1 VSLKQIARE
10 LRRQQ
15 TDEEKKLWRALH
27 GRRFAGFKFRLQY
40 PVGDHILD
48 FYCAEAK
55 LAVELDGFQ
64 HGLPEGIR
72 RDAAREK
79 FLVDQGIE
87 TLRCWNSQWRENR
100 EGCLLEIWNAVQQ
113 RSGCVRVMKN
123 AGEQRFVPPDVKEIK
138 FTESK
143 ISSPWPSPRLARRGG
158 KPPGS
163 SYAEAIQFLYGLQM
177 FGANFRL
184 ENTRKLAAL
193 AGNPQ
198 EKLRFIHVAGTNGKG
213 STCAMLESIYRAAGL
228 RVGLFTSPHL
238 VSFRERIQVNRQLI
252 SEADVT
258 RLVAELERGTVSRS
272 TLKADE
278 AFKSSHA
285 LDAAMRCGSQTHA
298 PGNIQDACP
307 TLFEFAT
314 VMALKFFAEQKCD
327 LVIWET
333 GLGGRLDATN
343 IVTPLASVI
352 TNIAFDHQQWL
363 GDTLEKIAAEKA
375 GIIKPGIPVVTA
387 VENSEALAVIEKFA
401 KGKNAPLTKLNSKF
415 KIQNSKLP
423 LLGEHQKINAA
434 LALATVEVLQ
444 KQIPVNEEKIRE
456 GLQNVNWPGRLQLIE
471 KSDGQKI
478 LLDGAH
484 NVAGVEAL
492 RAALPAGVPLTF
504 IVGFLGDKDWRPMC
518 EILAPLA
525 AKIFCVPVASTR
537 TSDARELAKTFR
549 AANPTAEVL
558 VCDSLREALKKS
570 GSRGRSPH
578 HAQELIVV
586 TGSLYLVGEALE
598 LLGYSPAGAG
608 ERGLNEWSVNV
619 LKR

>member
-1 VSLKQIARE
+1 VNYS
-10 LRRQQ
+10 
-15 TDEEKKLWRALH
+15 
-27 GRRFAGFKFRLQY
+27 
-40 PVGDHILD
+40 
-48 FYCAEAK
+48 
-55 LAVELDGFQ
+55 
-64 HGLPEGIR
+64 
-72 RDAAREK
+72 
-79 FLVDQGIE
+79 
-87 TLRCWNSQWRENR
+87 
-100 EGCLLEIWNAVQQ
+100 
-113 RSGCVRVMKN
+113 
-123 AGEQRFVPPDVKEIK
+123 
-138 FTESK
+138 
-143 ISSPWPSPRLARRGG
+143 
-158 KPPGS
+158 
-163 SYAEAIQFLYGLQM
+163 EAIQFLYGLQL
-177 FGANFRL
+177 FGANFGL
-184 ENTRKLAAL
+184 ENTFKLAAL

-198 EKLRFIHVAGTNGKG
+198 AKLRFIHVAGTNGKG

-252 SEADVT
+252 PENELV
-258 RLVAELERGTVSRS
+258 RLVEEIQPL
-272 TLKADE
+272 LKQFPADN
-278 AFKSSHA
+278 H
-285 LDAAMRCGSQTHA
+285 L
-298 PGNIQDACP
+298 
-307 TLFEFAT
+307 TLFEVVT

-375 GIIKPGIPVVTA
+375 GIIKTGIPVVTA
-387 VENSEALAVIEKFA
+387 TDEKSALAVIEKMSRD
-401 KGKNAPLTKLNSKF
+401 KNAPLTTVAADGNPPLTKF
-415 KIQNSKLP
+415 AALCRDAATLS

-444 KQIPVNEEKIRE
+444 KQIPVSEEKIRE

-471 KSDGQKI
+471 KTDGQKI

-492 RAALPAGVPLTF
+492 RAALPSVPLTF

-525 AKIFCVPVASTR
+525 SKIFCVPVASAR
-537 TSDARELAKTFR
+537 TADARELAKTFR
-549 AANPTAEVL
+549 AANPSAEVL
-558 VCDSLREALKKS
+558 VCDSLSEALEKT

-578 HAQELIVV
+578 QDLIVI

-598 LLGYSPAGAG
+598 LLGLSPADAG
-608 ERGLNEWSVNV
+608 ERGLNEWSANV